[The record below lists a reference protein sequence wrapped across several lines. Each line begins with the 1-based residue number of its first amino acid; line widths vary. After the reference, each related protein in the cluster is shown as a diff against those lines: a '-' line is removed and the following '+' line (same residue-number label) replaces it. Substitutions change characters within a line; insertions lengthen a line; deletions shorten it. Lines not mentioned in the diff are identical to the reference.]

1 MKLVSSELRMTP
13 IGDIPRIKKLE
24 VIGVFESGISGY
36 DEVLAFIDYRLL
48 QKIFRMNENI
58 TGLGVRI
65 SNPENAPEI
74 AHEFAEL
81 TDEYIIRNWADE
93 NKSIF
98 QVMKLEKIGLFLIL
112 TLIIV
117 VAAFNIIS
125 GLTILIKNKT
135 KEIAILKTFSHFLF
149 VQVPFLLSIPIACIL
164 LNIANDKL
172 FYLFASFGIGSLILS
187 CLGSISSSMNLMNQR
202 NFLLG
207 SVIVMIF
214 SVPIIIFSVGIIN
227 MEESFNSL
235 INILF
240 GILLIVFAINP
251 WASGLCLKLSLENN

>member
-1 MKLVSSELRMTP
+1 MKFLNKIIFFYYREYKLNLSGFQDILTNIIFFFVSILIFIFS
-13 IGDIPRIKKLE
+13 IGPDKE
-24 VIGVFESGISGY
+24 VISLIGVGIVWTLLLLSSTLSLRKFY
-36 DEVLAFIDYRLL
+36 QDDY
-48 QKIFRMNENI
+48 EN
-58 TGLGVRI
+58 GNL
-65 SNPENAPEI
+65 
-74 AHEFAEL
+74 
-81 TDEYIIRNWADE
+81 
-93 NKSIF
+93 
-98 QVMKLEKIGLFLIL
+98 
-112 TLIIV
+112 LIIHLNG
-117 VAAFNIIS
+117 FS
-125 GLTILIKNKT
+125 FGF
-135 KEIAILKTFSHFLF
+135 IAILKTFSHFLF

-164 LNIANDKL
+164 LNIWNEKL
-172 FYLFASFGIGSLILS
+172 IYLIVSFGIGSLTLS

-202 NFLLG
+202 NFLLA

>member
-1 MKLVSSELRMTP
+1 M
-13 IGDIPRIKKLE
+13 
-24 VIGVFESGISGY
+24 
-36 DEVLAFIDYRLL
+36 
-48 QKIFRMNENI
+48 
-58 TGLGVRI
+58 
-65 SNPENAPEI
+65 
-74 AHEFAEL
+74 
-81 TDEYIIRNWADE
+81 
-93 NKSIF
+93 
-98 QVMKLEKIGLFLIL
+98 
-112 TLIIV
+112 
-117 VAAFNIIS
+117 
-125 GLTILIKNKT
+125 
-135 KEIAILKTFSHFLF
+135 
-149 VQVPFLLSIPIACIL
+149 

-214 SVPIIIFSVGIIN
+214 SVPIIIFSVSIIN
-227 MEESFNSL
+227 IEENFNSL

>member
-1 MKLVSSELRMTP
+1 MKLLNKIIFFYYREYKLNLSGFQDILTNIIFFFLSILIFIFS
-13 IGDIPRIKKLE
+13 IGPDKE
-24 VIGVFESGISGY
+24 VISLTGVGIVWTLLLLSSTLSLRKFYQDDFENGS
-36 DEVLAFIDYRLL
+36 LL
-48 QKIFRMNENI
+48 IMHLNGFSF
-58 TGLGVRI
+58 G
-65 SNPENAPEI
+65 
-74 AHEFAEL
+74 F
-81 TDEYIIRNWADE
+81 
-93 NKSIF
+93 
-98 QVMKLEKIGLFLIL
+98 
-112 TLIIV
+112 
-117 VAAFNIIS
+117 
-125 GLTILIKNKT
+125 
-135 KEIAILKTFSHFLF
+135 IAILKTFSHFLF

-164 LNIANDKL
+164 LNIANDKVI
-172 FYLFASFGIGSLILS
+172 YLFLSFGIGSFTLS

-227 MEESFNSL
+227 LEDSFNSL